1 MPNTYFFHE
10 NSKYMAFDV
19 TAIVPIKAHSE
30 RLPEKNFRDFNGRPL
45 YYWILD
51 TLESVE
57 EVDKIII
64 NTDAE
69 EIIDDPPEQ
78 FDIDISVRPERLRD
92 DEVTT
97 NIIEYEIARTDSDL
111 YLHTYC
117 TCPLLT
123 SETISNAIK
132 EFVNSPSYD
141 SLLPVT
147 KRQKRFYDAEFNPI
161 NHDPH
166 DLSPSQDIPPVY
178 EDNSVLFI
186 YTEETF
192 EEFGYRIGENP
203 LPFEIDEREAIEID
217 YLSEFELAKSL
228 HKQRLSSKVTDQS
241 E

>member
-1 MPNTYFFHE
+1 
-10 NSKYMAFDV
+10 MASDV

-45 YYWILD
+45 YHWILE

-57 EVDKIII
+57 EIDNIII

-69 EIIDDPPEQ
+69 QIINDPPEQ
-78 FDIDISVRPERLRD
+78 FDIEVSVRPERLRE

-97 NIIEYEIARTDSDL
+97 NIIQYEIARTDSDL

-123 SETISNAIK
+123 RETISNAIE
-132 EFVNSPSYD
+132 EFRNSPAHD

-147 KRQKRFYDAEFNPI
+147 KRQKRFYDADFNPI
-161 NHDPH
+161 NHDPQ

-192 EEFGYRIGENP
+192 ERFGRRLGENP
-203 LPFEIDEREAIEID
+203 LPYEVDEREAIEID
-217 YLSEFELAKSL
+217 YHSEFKLAESL
-228 HKQRLSSKVTDQS
+228 HEQRLSSKAADKSDQ
-241 E
+241 

>member
-1 MPNTYFFHE
+1 MVSE
-10 NSKYMAFDV
+10 V

-30 RLPEKNFRDFNGRPL
+30 RLPGKNFREFNGRPL
-45 YYWILD
+45 YHWILD

-57 EVDKIII
+57 EIDNIVV

-69 EIIDDPPEQ
+69 EIIENPPEQ
-78 FDIDISVRPERLRD
+78 TGVEVSVRPERLRD

-97 NIIEYEIARTDSDL
+97 NIIQYEIDRTDSDL

-123 SETISNAIK
+123 AETISNAIE
-132 EFVNSPSYD
+132 EFRNSPSHD

-147 KRQKRFYDAEFNPI
+147 KRQKRFYDADFNPI
-161 NHDPH
+161 NHDPQ
-166 DLSPSQDIPPVY
+166 DLSPSQDIPPLY
-178 EDNSVLFI
+178 EDNSVLFM

-192 EEFGYRIGENP
+192 EKFGRRLGENP

-217 YLSEFELAKSL
+217 YLSEFEFAESL
-228 HKQRLSSKVTDQS
+228 HEQRLSSKDGEVSTA
-241 E
+241 

>member
-1 MPNTYFFHE
+1 
-10 NSKYMAFDV
+10 MASNV

-30 RLPEKNFRDFNGRPL
+30 RLPRKNFREFNGRPL

-57 EVDKIII
+57 EIDTIII
-64 NTDAE
+64 NTDAK

-78 FDIDISVRPERLRD
+78 FDIEISVRPERLRD

-97 NIIEYEIARTDSDL
+97 NIIQYEIDRTDSEL

-123 SETISNAIK
+123 TETISTAIDQ
-132 EFVNSPSYD
+132 FRNSPSHD

-147 KRQKRFYDAEFNPI
+147 KRQKRFYDADFNPI
-161 NHDPH
+161 NHDPQ
-166 DLSPSQDIPPVY
+166 DLSRSQDIPPLY
-178 EDNSVLFI
+178 EDSSVLFI

-192 EEFGYRIGENP
+192 KDCGHRIGKNP
-203 LPFEIDEREAIEID
+203 LPFEVNKREAIEID
-217 YLSEFELAKSL
+217 YLSDFQIAETM
-228 HKQRLSSKVTDQS
+228 HKQRHSPKTIDQQDQ
-241 E
+241 